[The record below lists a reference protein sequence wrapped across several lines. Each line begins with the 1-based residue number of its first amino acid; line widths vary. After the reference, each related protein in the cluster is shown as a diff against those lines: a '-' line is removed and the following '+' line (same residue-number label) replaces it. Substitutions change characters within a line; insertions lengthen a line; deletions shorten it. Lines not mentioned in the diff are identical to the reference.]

1 MARTPPGRSCPRHY
15 RYSPAVFA
23 RAEFEGVNETVL
35 EHLALRGNVETEIA
49 GEDSGAGCGC
59 AYPEWV
65 GDAEVER
72 SNEIL
77 RRLRGTASAY
87 PELRERLAALPMH
100 LVAEIGGLRI
110 GIVHGD
116 AESLAGRQFSQ
127 ESLRERPELRGALL
141 AGAAIDVFA
150 CSHTCLPV
158 MQDFATPRG
167 TALVVN
173 NGAAGMPNFRD
184 THFGLA
190 TRIAGTPSP
199 QALYGAR
206 LGATVVEAV
215 PVRYDYEAWMARFD
229 RVWPAGS
236 PASLSYRKRIA
247 SGPGYGVGF
256 VPSGFLFGEG
266 GGTRLGVRWGEM
278 VAGREKGGAFYL
290 FAWRPARVFPFGV
303 VNFLWG
309 LTPTRTRT
317 FYWVSQMG
325 MLPATIVYV

>member
-1 MARTPPGRSCPRHY
+1 MARPGRSCPRHY

-23 RAEFEGVNETVL
+23 RAADIKAQSLYVVGGLYGNPFALETVL
-35 EHLALRGNVETEIA
+35 ALARREGAMLVFNGDFNWFNADPTEFREINDTVLRHIALRGNVETEIA

-59 AYPEWV
+59 GYPEWV
-65 GDAEVER
+65 GDGEVER

-77 RRLRGTASAY
+77 ERLRETARGF
-87 PELRERLAALPMH
+87 PDLRGRLGSLPTH
-100 LVAEIGGLRI
+100 LVAEVGGLRV
-110 GIVHGD
+110 GIAHGD
-116 AESLAGRQFSQ
+116 AESLAGWQFSQ
-127 ESLRERPELRGALL
+127 EALRDHPERASALL
-141 AGAAIDVFA
+141 ACAGVDVFA
-150 CSHTCLPV
+150 CTHTCLPV

-167 TALVVN
+167 MALIVN

-247 SGPGYGVGF
+247 SGPGYDVEQALRTG
-256 VPSGFLFGEG
+256 SN
-266 GGTRLGVRWGEM
+266 
-278 VAGREKGGAFYL
+278 GAL
-290 FAWRPARVFPFGV
+290 SRAA
-303 VNFLWG
+303 
-309 LTPTRTRT
+309 
-317 FYWVSQMG
+317 
-325 MLPATIVYV
+325 

>member
-15 RYSPAVFA
+15 RYSRAVFA
-23 RAEFEGVNETVL
+23 RPAELKARSLYIVGGLYGNPFALEAVLAMARREGATLVFNGDFNWFDVDPAEFEGVNETVL

-65 GDAEVER
+65 GDAEVQR

-77 RRLRGTASAY
+77 TRLRETASAY

-116 AESLAGRQFSQ
+116 AESLAGWQFSQ
-127 ESLRERPELRGALL
+127 EALRQRPERAGALL

-150 CSHTCLPV
+150 CTHTCLPV

-167 TALVVN
+167 TALIVN

-190 TRIAGTPSP
+190 TRIAGTPST

-229 RVWPAGS
+229 HVWPAGS
-236 PASLSYRKRIA
+236 AASLSYRKRIA
-247 SGPGYGVGF
+247 SGPGYEV
-256 VPSGFLFGEG
+256 EQA
-266 GGTRLGVRWGEM
+266 VRTG
-278 VAGREKGGAFYL
+278 ARAGAFSR
-290 FAWRPARVFPFGV
+290 AA
-303 VNFLWG
+303 
-309 LTPTRTRT
+309 
-317 FYWVSQMG
+317 
-325 MLPATIVYV
+325 